1 MLKCKDCGVEG
12 YHTDYIG
19 GQEKSIIDSEGVCFS
34 CAFWRVKL
42 PGLKTPAS
50 TTAIIAHRVYSI
62 GPRTE
67 YSPYNG
73 MGGRRFNIKF
83 HDGRIVSTCDLLNSG
98 EILEKYWPEVP
109 DNAEFLG
116 GAGYVDLGDGFGC
129 WNSSKEE

>member
-12 YHTDYIG
+12 YYTDYV

-34 CAFWRVKL
+34 CAFWRVRV
-42 PGLKTPAS
+42 PGLKTPAP
-50 TTAIIAHRVYSI
+50 TTAIIDHRLYTI

-67 YSPYNG
+67 YSRHNG
-73 MGGRRFNIKF
+73 MAGRKFVIKF
-83 HDGRIVSTCDLLNSG
+83 HDGRIVSTRDLWSSG
-98 EILEKYWPEVP
+98 EILEKYRAEIP

-116 GAGYVDLGDGFGC
+116 GAGYVDLGDGCGC